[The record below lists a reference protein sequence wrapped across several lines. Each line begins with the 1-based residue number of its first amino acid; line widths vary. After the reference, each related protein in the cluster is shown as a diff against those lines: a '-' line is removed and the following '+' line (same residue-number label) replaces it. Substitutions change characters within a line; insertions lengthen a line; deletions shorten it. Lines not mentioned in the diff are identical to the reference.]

1 MMKAKVKKKAA
12 SKRRAFVRGE
22 PVVRGVLSATI
33 EELSRVGYER
43 MRIEDVA
50 ARAGVNKTTVYR
62 RFTTKEEL
70 VRAALMGVT
79 RGATTAPN
87 TGSLRGDLLEHMRR
101 KVSRVSSPEGQM
113 VVRMLAAEPSDSEL
127 FTIAKSIHKAHASV
141 PRSILESAAARGE
154 LAPGV
159 DASLL
164 IDILRS
170 AVRDRIVFRREPVDD
185 RFLER
190 VVDLL
195 LHGALRSGGGREPP
209 A

>member
-1 MMKAKVKKKAA
+1 MQLTVAMRRRGARCANLRYPVGRTVGTMKAKVKKKAA
-12 SKRRAFVRGE
+12 PKRRAFVRGE
-22 PVVRGVLSATI
+22 PVVRGVLSATL

-79 RGATTAPN
+79 RSATTAPN

-101 KVSRVSSPEGQM
+101 KVSRVASPEGQM
-113 VVRMLAAEPSDSEL
+113 VVRMLAAEPNDSEL

-141 PRSILESAAARGE
+141 PRSILESAAARARG
-154 LAPGV
+154 
-159 DASLL
+159 
-164 IDILRS
+164 RS
-170 AVRDRIVFRREPVDD
+170 IS
-185 RFLER
+185 
-190 VVDLL
+190 
-195 LHGALRSGGGREPP
+195 GACH
-209 A
+209 